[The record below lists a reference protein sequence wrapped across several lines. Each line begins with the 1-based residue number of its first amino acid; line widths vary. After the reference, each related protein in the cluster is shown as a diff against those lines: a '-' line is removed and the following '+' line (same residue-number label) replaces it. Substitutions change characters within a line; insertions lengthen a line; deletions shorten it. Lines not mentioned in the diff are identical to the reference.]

1 MALSE
6 LAALDAA
13 YRALWPLDPA
23 GRRRALQWLSD
34 ALAVDAPL
42 AVLPDAVDPPAASGI
57 NGAAPATPAAGA
69 RDTPDDTPDDTP
81 RGPRRG
87 RTAGQ
92 PRKRATGASSQPAP
106 VAAGSTRTRG
116 GRASR
121 TAATEVA
128 S

>member
-23 GRRRALQWLSD
+23 GRRRSLEWLSD
-34 ALAVDAPL
+34 ALALDAPL
-42 AVLPDAVDPPAASGI
+42 AVHPDAVDPPAASGI

-69 RDTPDDTPDDTP
+69 RDSPNDTPDDAP

-87 RTAGQ
+87 RAAGQ
-92 PRKRATGASSQPAP
+92 PRNRATAASSQSAP
-106 VAAGSTRTRG
+106 VASGSTRTRG
-116 GRASR
+116 VRSSR
-121 TAATEVA
+121 T
-128 S
+128 